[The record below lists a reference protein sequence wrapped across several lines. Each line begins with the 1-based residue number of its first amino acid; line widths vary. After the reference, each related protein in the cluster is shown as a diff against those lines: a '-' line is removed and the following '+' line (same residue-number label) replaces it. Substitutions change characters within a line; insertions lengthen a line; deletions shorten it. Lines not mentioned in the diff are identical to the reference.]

1 VVTERNR
8 ALSTKQRICGPA
20 WDRIT
25 YSDWTPS
32 PEESQVLQQHAKNC
46 LVPSHLLGLRGL
58 YNLGNTCF
66 MNAILQAFVHNPPMR
81 NYFLSDMHNRSNC
94 PRAGEEVCLGCEMDY
109 LFAQVF
115 SGLRTPYTPQHF
127 LYSVWKYADYFAG
140 YEQQDAHE
148 FLISAL
154 NAIHTHCQGLTQ
166 NCTCIIHRIFSGY
179 MRSDLTCLRCGLIST
194 AIDPFLDI
202 SLDLPKHQP
211 KANSNST
218 QGLHAKKRKAE
229 DQNED
234 ESVEDNEYTL
244 YSCLRRFTQPERLEG
259 GEKFRCSRCDNTYQE
274 STKQLSLKTLPIV
287 ICFHLKRFKQ
297 GTLKQN
303 STKIDTYIKYPFH
316 IDMSPYLSATILRYV
331 IYNSIICI
339 YRYLCKLATGKDQS
353 KNRSLKCMISLQ
365 WLTTE
370 ERSTMATLSVTRG
383 TEMNGSSAM
392 TPGSPKQHNNKSRRV
407 KGATYCF
414 ILSTTWNTPN
424 PNPLIASL

>member
-1 VVTERNR
+1 
-8 ALSTKQRICGPA
+8 
-20 WDRIT
+20 
-25 YSDWTPS
+25 
-32 PEESQVLQQHAKNC
+32 
-46 LVPSHLLGLRGL
+46 
-58 YNLGNTCF
+58 

-316 IDMSPYLSATILRYV
+316 IDMSPYLSATILSNRKGSEQKPEPEMYDLFAV
-331 IYNSIICI
+331 VDHRGKIDNGHFVCYARHGDEWFKCDDAWITKATQQQIAKSKGS
-339 YRYLCKLATGKDQS
+339 YLLFYIKHNLEYAQSEPLDCLTLA
-353 KNRSLKCMISLQ
+353 
-365 WLTTE
+365 E
-370 ERSTMATLSVTRG
+370 
-383 TEMNGSSAM
+383 
-392 TPGSPKQHNNKSRRV
+392 
-407 KGATYCF
+407 
-414 ILSTTWNTPN
+414 
-424 PNPLIASL
+424 